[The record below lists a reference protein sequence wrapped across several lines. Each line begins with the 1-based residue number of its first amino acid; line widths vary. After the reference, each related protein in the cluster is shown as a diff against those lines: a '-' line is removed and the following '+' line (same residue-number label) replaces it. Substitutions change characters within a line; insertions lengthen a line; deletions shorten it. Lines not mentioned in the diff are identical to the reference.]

1 MTENFTNWSLTF
13 RVVNVFSWWLLNC
26 KHSLS
31 LQVENIL
38 AKYGLLATT
47 KAVSGGAKVENDQ
60 PLLELIH
67 QSRFEDL
74 VSSKE
79 TGMVEFL
86 VCLTHIIRYL
96 RPGML

>member
-1 MTENFTNWSLTF
+1 
-13 RVVNVFSWWLLNC
+13 
-26 KHSLS
+26 LS

-74 VSSKE
+74 VSSK
-79 TGMVEFL
+79 
-86 VCLTHIIRYL
+86 
-96 RPGML
+96 